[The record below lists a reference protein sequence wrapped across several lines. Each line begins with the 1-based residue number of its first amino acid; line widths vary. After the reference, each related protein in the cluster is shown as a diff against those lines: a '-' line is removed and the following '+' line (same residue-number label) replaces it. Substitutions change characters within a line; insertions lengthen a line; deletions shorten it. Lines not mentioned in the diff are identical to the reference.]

1 MKRIGILG
9 GTAYPSTA
17 LYYTLLNQMANEKWG
32 GYHSCPII
40 LYSIDYH
47 NIKTRYAD
55 KWDEIP
61 NILKYEVENLL
72 ALQPDCYLIANNTL
86 HKAYDEIKSELLT
99 NIPISH
105 SIELTKQHILKN
117 NMQRVLLLGTPF
129 TMEDEYFKFPL
140 QQSNIEVIIP
150 NAEEINQMGQYQSM
164 LSKGE
169 VSEEMLTFFTAVV
182 NNYSDVD
189 GIILGC
195 TELPLV
201 FNKLKTDT
209 PIIDT
214 MVLQCI
220 DAFNKISQ

>member
-47 NIKTRYAD
+47 NIKTRYANQ
-55 KWDEIP
+55 WDEIP

-86 HKAYDEIKSELLT
+86 HKAYDEIKHELLT

-105 SIELTKQHILKN
+105 SIELTRDHLVKS
-117 NMQRVLLLGTPF
+117 NMKKVLLLATPF
-129 TMEDEYFKFPL
+129 TMEDDYFKNPL
-140 QQSNIEVIIP
+140 QQAGIEVIIP
-150 NAEEINQMGQYQSM
+150 NKEEINQIGIYQGI

-169 VSEEMLTFFTAVV
+169 TSEEMLQFFTAITEKY
-182 NNYSDVD
+182 NSVD
-189 GIILGC
+189 GIVLGC

-201 FNKLKTDT
+201 FNKLEVTT
-209 PIIDT
+209 PVVDT

>member
-17 LYYTLLNQMANEKWG
+17 LYYTILNQMANEKWG

-47 NIKTRYAD
+47 HIKSRYAD
-55 KWDEIP
+55 RWDEIP
-61 NILKYEVENLL
+61 NLLKDEVENLL
-72 ALQPDCYLIANNTL
+72 MLQPDCYLIANNTL
-86 HKAYDEIKSELLT
+86 HKAYDEIKHELLT

-105 SIELTKQHILKN
+105 SIELTKQHILKQG
-117 NMQRVLLLGTPF
+117 MQRVLLLGTPF
-129 TMEDEYFKFPL
+129 TMGDDYFKAPL
-140 QQSNIEVIIP
+140 QQSNIDVVIP
-150 NAEEINQMGQYQSM
+150 NAEEINQIGHYQSI
-164 LSKGE
+164 LAKGE
-169 VSEEMLTFFTAVV
+169 VSEDMLTFFTALV
-182 NNYSDVD
+182 NHYSDVD

-201 FNKLKTDT
+201 FNKLQIDC

-220 DAFNKISQ
+220 DAFNTISQ